1 MRIGHNFWMG
11 GAYLSVLNMIEWGI
25 PEKIF
30 QMQFRRVD
38 LASIGFPSQK
48 LWPIHI
54 FAQFLI
60 VISMGGF
67 GRGSSFK
74 GRKYMLEKRIFWHKF
89 VFAPGPRINFVQHE
103 FPKKVFL
110 RNTLMVTGVVCMACP
125 APKKTMSGR
134 IWLRRNIVSKF
145 WTNYL
150 GFPFHGKGLLPPHT
164 SPPPPVLPVS
174 SRDTCCTP
182 SVPPPPPPPPFP
194 PFPPTFPP
202 PPPSIPIAPQKLG
215 DSRTTRVPPTTCHE
229 IDNENYD
236 KIELLGSQQKIRTI
250 KEKKLTR
257 AKKCDKM
264 DRDRNGW
271 NGSR

>member
-1 MRIGHNFWMG
+1 
-11 GAYLSVLNMIEWGI
+11 
-25 PEKIF
+25 
-30 QMQFRRVD
+30 
-38 LASIGFPSQK
+38 
-48 LWPIHI
+48 
-54 FAQFLI
+54 
-60 VISMGGF
+60 
-67 GRGSSFK
+67 
-74 GRKYMLEKRIFWHKF
+74 MLEKRIFWHKF

-182 SVPPPPPPPPFP
+182 SLPPPLPPSPSPSPPPPFPPPSPPPLPP

-215 DSRTTRVPPTTCHE
+215 DSRTIRVPPTTCHE
-229 IDNENYD
+229 IEIENYD

-264 DRDRNGW
+264 DQDRNGW
-271 NGSR
+271 NMRTCSRPNPTKNLLRYHFFILSVILRTIRLASNNATSASKSRLKHECLVSREGK